1 MLAQCRF
8 WVPPKGYASAG
19 MRITCGIDNTVLY
32 TKWLKLLSLKTTTND
47 YWLLV
52 NGWYLFHI
60 PHPIIK
66 IHQCCVPQSVMLA
79 CAIGVYEKIP
89 SSSQINISNC
99 YTLTL
104 FVFVFQFVNVVYYID
119 WLADIEESLHPWDR
133 WMKLEPIIQS
143 EVSQKEK
150 HKIQYTNA
158 YIWNLERW

>member
-8 WVPPKGYASAG
+8 RVPPKGYASAG

-104 FVFVFQFVNVVYYID
+104 FFFFCNFTWIRFIFFFD
-119 WLADIEESLHPWDR
+119 FKLHFSFLFFFWHSTTLLWSLFFF
-133 WMKLEPIIQS
+133 LYFLFFLILF
-143 EVSQKEK
+143 
-150 HKIQYTNA
+150 YF
-158 YIWNLERW
+158 

>member
-104 FVFVFQFVNVVYYID
+104 FFFFCNFTWIRFIFFFEVK
-119 WLADIEESLHPWDR
+119 LHFSFIFFFLTFHNIV
-133 WMKLEPIIQS
+133 MKFIFFPLLSFFFNFILFLNF
-143 EVSQKEK
+143 
-150 HKIQYTNA
+150 T
-158 YIWNLERW
+158 